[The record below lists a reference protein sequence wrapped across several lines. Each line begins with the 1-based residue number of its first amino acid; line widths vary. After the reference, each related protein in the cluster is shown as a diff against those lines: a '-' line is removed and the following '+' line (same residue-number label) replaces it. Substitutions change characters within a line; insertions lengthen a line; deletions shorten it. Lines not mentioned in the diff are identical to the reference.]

1 MCKTNQ
7 ERRTLGRN
15 IVAWLSVGV
24 FLSSQTMAAPIM
36 PDNQA
41 PITERPLVQETANHI
56 PLVNITAPTNGG
68 VSMNKYEQ
76 FNVERQGA
84 ILNNSYTV
92 SKTELA
98 GFVQGNS
105 NMINGTAK
113 VIVNQVTSDTPTSM
127 NGYLEVAG
135 QRASVVVANP
145 NGIAVNGGGF
155 LNTSHAMLTTGKPE
169 LDAAGNVTKYRV
181 EEGRV
186 SINGAGLDAKTT
198 DSVAILSRAADINA
212 GIWANELAV
221 RNGVNDVDANT
232 LDATSI
238 EGAIQP
244 GNGAS
249 ISTSSSGLG
258 LTSSHTKPVI
268 ALDVAAVGGM
278 YANHIS
284 LVGTE
289 HGVGVNVAGVVA
301 GTQSVS
307 LDANGHVSVSGTLQS
322 DKALSATANAIDNS
336 QTIASGGTLAIDTKD
351 LTNTGFIT
359 SAGHGQ
365 LKVDNTLDNR
375 HTIAAGANTEGAI
388 TTNGSLSIET
398 GTLRNTDAVIVS
410 GGTTKIHGTEVHNVE
425 HGRIYGGK
433 VSIEAD
439 TVENRKNVALEAKL
453 ADAMKDM
460 KVAEDSLEAAYAVDT
475 TAFTTKAE

>member
-15 IVAWLSVGV
+15 IVAWLSLGV
-24 FLSSQTMAAPIM
+24 FLSSQTMAMAVPIM

-76 FNVERQGA
+76 FNVETQGA

-105 NMINGTAK
+105 NMMNGTAK

-155 LNTSHAMLTTGKPE
+155 LNTSHAVLTTGKPE
-169 LDAAGNVTKYRV
+169 LDATGNVAKYRV
-181 EEGRV
+181 EDGRV

-221 RNGVNDVDANT
+221 RNGVT
-232 LDATSI
+232 MWM
-238 EGAIQP
+238 Q
-244 GNGAS
+244 
-249 ISTSSSGLG
+249 
-258 LTSSHTKPVI
+258 
-268 ALDVAAVGGM
+268 
-278 YANHIS
+278 
-284 LVGTE
+284 
-289 HGVGVNVAGVVA
+289 
-301 GTQSVS
+301 
-307 LDANGHVSVSGTLQS
+307 
-322 DKALSATANAIDNS
+322 
-336 QTIASGGTLAIDTKD
+336 
-351 LTNTGFIT
+351 
-359 SAGHGQ
+359 
-365 LKVDNTLDNR
+365 
-375 HTIAAGANTEGAI
+375 
-388 TTNGSLSIET
+388 
-398 GTLRNTDAVIVS
+398 
-410 GGTTKIHGTEVHNVE
+410 IH
-425 HGRIYGGK
+425 
-433 VSIEAD
+433 
-439 TVENRKNVALEAKL
+439 
-453 ADAMKDM
+453 
-460 KVAEDSLEAAYAVDT
+460 
-475 TAFTTKAE
+475 